1 MGSRAHRGSQ
11 RVTAGLDNDRLGVLV
26 HEVRSPVAALAAVAE
41 TAAGSRLESD
51 AIPTLVRLALAACRA
66 IERIV
71 LDVAVA
77 SVRLEPVD
85 VSALVRDAVAAHRVR
100 GAEIAVVVDEGLGV
114 DGDPVRLR
122 QVVDNLIAN
131 ALVHG
136 GSSEVTVHAARRE
149 GVVHVVVSDTGP
161 GIPTDQ
167 LDSVFD
173 AGVRLGADT
182 PGSGLGLA
190 LARAIAQTHGGSL
203 AAQSAP
209 GQGASFT
216 LALPVALDQPDTAAS
231 NS

>member
-1 MGSRAHRGSQ
+1 
-11 RVTAGLDNDRLGVLV
+11 VTAGLDDDRLAVLV

-41 TAAGSRLESD
+41 TAADSSGGESD
-51 AIPTLVRLALAACRA
+51 MLPVLVRLALAACRA

-71 LDVAVA
+71 MDVAIA

-100 GAEIAVVVDEGLGV
+100 GADVAVVVDEGLLV

-136 GSSEVTVHAARRE
+136 GSSEVTVRASRSA
-149 GVVHVVVSDTGP
+149 GSAYVVVSDDGP
-161 GIPTDQ
+161 GMPTDQ
-167 LDSVFD
+167 LDRIFD
-173 AGVRLGADT
+173 AGVRLDADT

-190 LARAIAQTHGGSL
+190 LARAIAEAHGGSL
-203 AAQSAP
+203 EARSAP
-209 GQGASFT
+209 GQGAAFT
-216 LALPVALDQPDTAAS
+216 LALPTAPDQPDTAAS